1 MRALFSA
8 LLLAAVIVTSPAR
21 AERDA
26 LPAML
31 QPYAAA
37 LTEVPRALPRQGAIY
52 VPAYSTLSAIAGL
65 TKVNFAVTL
74 SIRNPSATR
83 TLVVRRIAFFNTIG
97 EELQVYLTQPV
108 GLRPFGTVNL
118 FIPVQDQRGGAGG
131 NFLVEWAAEAGCARP
146 ARRGDHAGRDGRLEL
161 QLRLSWTGD
170 WRCAV
175 AMSCASKRHSSAM
188 DAGTHPR

>member
-1 MRALFSA
+1 MRALFTA
-8 LLLAAVIVTSPAR
+8 LLFAAVIVSSPAG

-37 LTEVPRALPRQGAIY
+37 LTKVPRVLPRQGAIY

-74 SIRNPSATR
+74 SMRNPSATR

-118 FIPVQDQRGGAGG
+118 FIPVQDQRGERGRQ
-131 NFLVEWAAEAGCARP
+131 FLVEWGCRGGCARP
-146 ARRGDHAGRDGRLEL
+146 ARQGDHAGRNGRLEL

-170 WRCAV
+170 WR
-175 AMSCASKRHSSAM
+175 SKYQN
-188 DAGTHPR
+188 